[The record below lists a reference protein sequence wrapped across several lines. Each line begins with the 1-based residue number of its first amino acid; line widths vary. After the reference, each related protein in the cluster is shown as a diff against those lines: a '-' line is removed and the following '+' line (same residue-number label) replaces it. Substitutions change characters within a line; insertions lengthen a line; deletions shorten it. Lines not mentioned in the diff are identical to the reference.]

1 MELTDATFNLFRQW
15 MKNQTGVHLSEIK
28 KTLVF
33 QRLMRRLKARK
44 MVTFE
49 AYYRLIQQTAEENER
64 QLAIDALTTH
74 ETYFFREPKHFEWLK
89 GFLLDKQKKGSL
101 IRIWSAAASTGEEVW
116 TIAMM
121 LADCLGIDGLW
132 QLMGSDIS
140 QPVLDKA
147 KTGHYVMQRC
157 EGIQVSYLKKYCL
170 KGQGSQI
177 STMLLVRELR
187 QRVSFQVVNLNDELP
202 AFAPM
207 DVIFL
212 RNVLIYFDGHT
223 KKTVVRRCVERLMTG
238 GFLIVSHSESLNDIN
253 EGLVLVQ
260 AGVYQKVA

>member
-1 MELTDATFNLFRQW
+1 
-15 MKNQTGVHLSEIK
+15 
-28 KTLVF
+28 
-33 QRLMRRLKARK
+33 MRRLNDRK
-44 MVTFE
+44 LDSFE
-49 AYYRLIQQTAEENER
+49 AYYRLIHQPVEEHER

-89 GFLLDKQKKGSL
+89 DFLRDKQRPGSL
-101 IRIWSAAASTGEEVW
+101 IRVWSAAASTGEEVW
-116 TIAMM
+116 SIAML

-157 EGIQVSYLKKYCL
+157 EGIPLSYLKKYCL
-170 KGQGSQI
+170 KGQGSQM

-187 QRVSFQVVNLNDELP
+187 QRVSFQVVNLNEELP
-202 AFAPM
+202 GFAPM

-212 RNVLIYFDGHT
+212 RNVLIYFDANT
-223 KKTVVRRCVERLMTG
+223 KKAVVRRCVERLTTG
-238 GFLIVSHSESLNDIN
+238 GFLIVSHSESLNDVN
-253 EGLVLVQ
+253 EGLVLVR